1 MTWLATLN
9 FWSLRRES
17 MNITYQESLSLFA
30 CACTQTFYSSL
41 LRLVLIFCS
50 LLCVTHDFHWN
61 HFLLPEI
68 HPLEFSFLSMPFF
81 SPNLRDIVS
90 AYRILG
96 RQIFSL
102 KIFYCLLAIRCQSF
116 EGCFCLLLYFSSLIF
131 CDFNQMC
138 LGLHFFLPFWYVVF
152 MFYSFWCI

>member
-1 MTWLATLN
+1 
-9 FWSLRRES
+9 

-68 HPLEFSFLSMPFF
+68 HPLEFSLAQTP
-81 SPNLRDIVS
+81 VS
-90 AYRILG
+90 ELLEIFIPLNA
-96 RQIFSL
+96 IFSSKL
-102 KIFYCLLAIRCQSF
+102 ERHRKCL
-116 EGCFCLLLYFSSLIF
+116 
-131 CDFNQMC
+131 
-138 LGLHFFLPFWYVVF
+138 
-152 MFYSFWCI
+152 